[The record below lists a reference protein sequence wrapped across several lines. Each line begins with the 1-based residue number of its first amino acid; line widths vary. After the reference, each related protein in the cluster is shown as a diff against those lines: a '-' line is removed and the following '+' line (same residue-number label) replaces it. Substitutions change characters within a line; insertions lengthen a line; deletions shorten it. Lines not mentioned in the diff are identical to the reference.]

1 MTFAVLLASL
11 LHPRIFR
18 SLTAKALK
26 PFGGGDI
33 EPLPF
38 PTALGLLLFYC
49 GTWII
54 AGFAVWF
61 MLLSLNASPPV
72 STVPYLGGVS
82 AVGAIVAVLA
92 VFAPSGL
99 GAREASMYGLLLAVT
114 SAGPALGVT
123 LDEPARDHDRRGDP
137 LRRRSGVLALRAAP
151 RAGRDDLSRRDWR
164 DAVRRRGAMLVP
176 RQGRRE
182 RR

>member
-1 MTFAVLLASL
+1 VNAPLPALIAFAILLASL

-18 SLTAKALK
+18 KLTDKVLT

-49 GTWII
+49 GTWVIG
-54 AGFAVWF
+54 GFAVWF
-61 MLLSLNASPPV
+61 MLLALDSSPAV
-72 STVPYLGGVS
+72 STVPFLGGVS

-114 SAGPALGVT
+114 SAGPALGTT
-123 LDEPARDHDRRGDP
+123 LLNRLAITLVEVA
-137 LRRRSGVLALRAAP
+137 LFGVGVAA
-151 RAGRDDLSRRDWR
+151 WR
-164 DAVRRRGAMLVP
+164 F
-176 RQGRRE
+176 GRRTE
-182 RR
+182 AETT